1 MENNPEEKLFQI
13 KAEMPAEVVL
23 TNYLVKIT
31 FKIFEI
37 HRVNI
42 LAMFEYNTDE
52 IIRLL
57 GGIPKGI
64 SDKSIVLLI
73 RNTKINF
80 LL

>member
-42 LAMFEYNTDE
+42 LAMFLN
-52 IIRLL
+52 IILMKSL
-57 GGIPKGI
+57 DFLEEFPKESVI
-64 SDKSIVLLI
+64 KVL
-73 RNTKINF
+73 F
-80 LL
+80 C